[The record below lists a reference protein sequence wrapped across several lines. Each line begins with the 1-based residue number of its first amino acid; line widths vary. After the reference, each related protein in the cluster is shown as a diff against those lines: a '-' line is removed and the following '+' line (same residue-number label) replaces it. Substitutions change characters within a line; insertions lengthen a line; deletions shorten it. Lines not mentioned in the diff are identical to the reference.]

1 MRALLKVE
9 REWEISHGND
19 QREEEKYEEH
29 ERESGVEMINHNH
42 GR

>member
-19 QREEEKYEEH
+19 QKEEENMRNKKEKAE
-29 ERESGVEMINHNH
+29 
-42 GR
+42 